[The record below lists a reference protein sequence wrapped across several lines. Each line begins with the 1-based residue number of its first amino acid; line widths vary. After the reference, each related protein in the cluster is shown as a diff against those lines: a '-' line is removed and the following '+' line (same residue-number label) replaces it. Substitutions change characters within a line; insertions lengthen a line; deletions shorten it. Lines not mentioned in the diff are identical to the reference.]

1 MASFL
6 DNQIPFTWIDQ
17 VVEVTLERLASVS
30 ADSIEIIMMAD
41 QEARDLA
48 KKEIERILRK

>member
-1 MASFL
+1 
-6 DNQIPFTWIDQ
+6 
-17 VVEVTLERLASVS
+17 VVEATLERLASVS

-48 KKEIERILRK
+48 KKEI

>member
-1 MASFL
+1 VASFL

-17 VVEVTLERLASVS
+17 VVEATLERLASVS
-30 ADSIEIIMMAD
+30 ADSIEIILMAD

>member
-1 MASFL
+1 VASFL
-6 DNQIPFTWIDQ
+6 DNQIPFTCIDQ
-17 VVEVTLERLASVS
+17 VVEATLERLASVS

>member
-1 MASFL
+1 VASFL

-17 VVEVTLERLASVS
+17 VVEATLEALATVS